1 VTRSRAA
8 LALVALIA
16 LIAIKASAG
25 TSEPV
30 QESSEPPP
38 ESTAEPPPESAD
50 GADYQAEPAD
60 SMEEGELE
68 VDVGATG
75 RPGEGPRRRRRVRFS
90 SDSLAG
96 TWREGPGDPLSGGAI
111 EDRGA
116 AGAFGFGRLAPRWG
130 RGLVVGAAAEPWSI
144 APVDRGAGAAFR
156 GRAGEGAWY
165 RGGEKL
171 AGEAFYGRFSRSTLA
186 GVASRAGG
194 VGFGVVGARSRRVQA
209 SLFTRRG
216 GGGSE
221 LAIDGAG
228 RWRAEGALER
238 RAGRMALTGR
248 VRGGLASFRSLAEPK
263 RSGPAQALTVTSRLE
278 TRAGSMA
285 ALGSLWRFGS
295 GLTGSR
301 AAVEWVKLSTLHG
314 ALAVAL
320 EQQQGARREPTATAR
335 ARPLR
340 QGASIEWRK
349 QTPTLTLAIRHET
362 WGSRWARH
370 SVRAVT
376 AARVDAA
383 LPAGSTLRVTCSAFR
398 ARSGESLY
406 LSERESDRLVL
417 RALTGAGERVRIELG
432 TPLTRGR
439 LRAGLDLT
447 TSAPRPTRVQWTLDW
462 TRRSRM
468 KRGR

>member
-1 VTRSRAA
+1 MGPRAA

-16 LIAIKASAG
+16 VMAMRASAG
-25 TSEPV
+25 TPEPV
-30 QESSEPPP
+30 QESGEPPP
-38 ESTAEPPPESAD
+38 DSAAEPPPESAD
-50 GADYQAEPAD
+50 GVDYQAEPAD
-60 SMEEGELE
+60 SIEEGEFE

-75 RPGEGPRRRRRVRFS
+75 RPGEGPRRRQRVRFS

-116 AGAFGFGRLAPRWG
+116 TGAFGFGRLAPRWG

-156 GRAGEGAWY
+156 GRSGEGAWY

-171 AGEAFYGRFSRSTLA
+171 AWDAFYGRFSRSTLA
-186 GVASRAGG
+186 GVQSRAGA
-194 VGFGVVGARSRRVQA
+194 VGFGVVGARSRVQA
-209 SLFTRRG
+209 SLFTRREA
-216 GGGSE
+216 GGSE
-221 LAIDGAG
+221 LAMDRAG

-238 RAGRMALTGR
+238 RVGRTVLTGR

-278 TRAGSMA
+278 RGAGSIM

-301 AAVEWVKLSTLHG
+301 AAVEWVKRSGPHS
-314 ALAVAL
+314 ALAVGL

-349 QTPTLTLAIRHET
+349 QTPALELAIRHET

-370 SVRAVT
+370 SVRSVT
-376 AARVDAA
+376 AARVEAA
-383 LPAGSTLRVTCSAFR
+383 LPLGSTLRVTCSAFR
-398 ARSGESLY
+398 AKSGESLY
-406 LSERESDRLVL
+406 LAERDADRLVL

-447 TSAPRPTRVQWTLDW
+447 TSAARPARVQWTLDW

-468 KRGR
+468 RRAR